1 MEQAESRRDI
11 GPDEG
16 GAANEQPP
24 KASVLVVDDEP
35 GIRKG
40 CQRVIEASG
49 CQVLLAET
57 AEEGLEQLRTH
68 PDVALALVD
77 LKMPGIGGL
86 EFLTRA
92 AEIAPELVC
101 VVITAYAT
109 IETAIEA
116 TKRGAHDFLTKP
128 FTPDELLHVVN
139 RALEHAQLIRERNR
153 LQAERQRRLLQL
165 ATEQSRLKTIINC
178 MADAV
183 LVCNADHELVLYNP
197 AALRVLPRVQEP
209 RRVYRLGEVLEPAEL
224 FALINRACET
234 RKRLSQE
241 ISLAHLPE
249 PCWVLA
255 DVAPVIDE
263 DSGQFLG
270 TVTVLRDITQLKRV
284 EQVKAQFVNMVAHE
298 LRAPVAAVDGYL
310 SVILEG
316 LAADPEKQR
325 EMLQRSRERLSALLK
340 LVNDLLEVA
349 RLEAGAVRREI
360 GPQPVA
366 DVIREVVELLRP
378 LAEEKGVT
386 VDLQIAPDLPPIHA
400 DRSELVS
407 IVRNLTDNAIKYNRP
422 DGRVVISAARDGPY
436 VRIAVSDTG
445 LGISEE
451 SKHRLFSEF
460 FREKRPETASITGT
474 GLGLSIVK
482 RLVDFYHGRIEVE
495 SSVNIGSTFSV
506 WLPCGGG
513 VLEPVPGGETS
524 AA

>member
-1 MEQAESRRDI
+1 MSQADEQQSRQADR
-11 GPDEG
+11 GSGQAQER
-16 GAANEQPP
+16 P
-24 KASVLVVDDEP
+24 KATVLVIDDEP

-40 CQRVIEASG
+40 CQRVLEASG

-57 AEEGLEQLRTH
+57 AEDGLDQLRAH
-68 PDVALALVD
+68 PDIAVALVD
-77 LKMPGIGGL
+77 IKMPGIGGL
-86 EFLTRA
+86 EFLARA
-92 AEIAPELVC
+92 AEQVPELVC

-139 RALEHAQLIRERNR
+139 RAVEHAHLIRERNR

-165 ATEQSRLKTIINC
+165 ATEQSRLKTVINC

-183 LVCNADHELVLYNP
+183 LVCNAEHELVLYNP
-197 AALRVLPRVQEP
+197 AALRVLPRVREP
-209 RRVYRLGEVLEPAEL
+209 GRVYRLGEVLEPAEL
-224 FALINRACET
+224 FALIGRACEA

-241 ISLAHLPE
+241 IKLVHLPE
-249 PCWVLA
+249 PSWVLA

-270 TVTVLRDITQLKRV
+270 TVTVLRDITELKRV

-310 SVILEG
+310 SVILDG
-316 LAADPEKQR
+316 LATDPEKQR
-325 EMLQRSRERLSALLK
+325 QMLQRSRERLGALLK

-349 RLEAGAVRREI
+349 RIEAGALRREI
-360 GPQPVA
+360 GPQSVA
-366 DVIREVVELLRP
+366 DVITEVAELLRP
-378 LAEEKGVT
+378 LADEKSVT
-386 VDLQIAPDLPPIHA
+386 VELDLSADLPPVHA

-422 DGRVVISAARDGPY
+422 GGCVTISAAPDGPY
-436 VRIAVSDTG
+436 VRITVSDTG

-451 SKHRLFSEF
+451 GKRRLFSEF
-460 FREKRPETASITGT
+460 FREKRPETAYIVGT

-495 SSVNIGSTFSV
+495 STVNEGSTFTV
-506 WLPCGGG
+506 WLPYGP
-513 VLEPVPGGETS
+513 PVAERASGGEGF
-524 AA
+524 AG